1 MLLSDSL
8 KAVIR
13 DVPDFPQPGI
23 VFKDITPVLAH
34 PQARQQVVDA
44 IVANFEGQRIE
55 AVAGIEARGF
65 ILGAM
70 LAQQM
75 EVPFV
80 PIRKAGKLPFR
91 SIREDYSLE
100 YGKAA
105 IEIHEDALKA
115 GQRVLV
121 HDDLLATGGTATA
134 AGNLVKKLGADLVGF
149 SFIINLS
156 FLPGEQLLKTRFG
169 KRPFSLVTY

>member
-34 PQARQQVVDA
+34 PKARQQVVDA
-44 IVANFEGQRIE
+44 IVANFEGQKVE

-70 LAQQM
+70 VAQQM
-75 EVPFV
+75 GVPFV
-80 PIRKAGKLPFR
+80 PIRKAGKLPFK

-105 IEIHEDALKA
+105 IEIHQDALAA

-121 HDDLLATGGTATA
+121 HDDLLATGGTAAA
-134 AGNLVKKLGADLVGF
+134 AGNLVTKLGAELVGF

-156 FLPGEQLLKTRFG
+156 FLPGEQVLKTRFG
-169 KRPFSLVTY
+169 KHPFSLVTY